1 MAKQTNV
8 LAFDFG
14 ASGGRA
20 VLAGCDGKKI
30 VLKEVHRF
38 SNDPV
43 MVNESMYWDV
53 LRLFYEIKQGL
64 ILAKQE
70 CNIDSIGIDT
80 WGVDFALLDKDGRI
94 MENPV
99 HYRDKRTDGML
110 QESLKIIDKKLFY
123 EVTGNQFM
131 EINTVFQL

>member
-43 MVNESMYWDV
+43 MVNGSMYWDV

-64 ILAKQE
+64 LLAKQE
-70 CNIDSIGIDT
+70 CRVDSVGIDT